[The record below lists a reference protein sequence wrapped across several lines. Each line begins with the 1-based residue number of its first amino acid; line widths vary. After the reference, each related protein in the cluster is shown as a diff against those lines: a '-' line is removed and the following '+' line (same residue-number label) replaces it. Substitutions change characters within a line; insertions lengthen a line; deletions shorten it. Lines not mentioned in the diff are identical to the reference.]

1 MTATKRRPLITLTTD
16 FGTADHYVGTMKC
29 VIAGICPDALIV
41 DITHEIA
48 PADLV
53 SGAYA
58 VSQSASYSPPGSIH
72 VVVVDPGVGTNRR
85 AIALQHNEQ
94 TFIAPDNG
102 VLTMVMPGTKPDVRL
117 LQNQRL
123 WLPAPSNTFH
133 GRDLFAPAAAY
144 LASGSVS
151 WVSVGPFVNDPVTL
165 SGIQATAEYQGRWRG
180 MALSVDRFGNVI
192 TNLPQTLAPLAGKK
206 FTLQANAVAIQEFCP
221 TFAAAQTSNPFV
233 YAGSSGYFEI
243 AINQGNAAEALDI
256 WPGDPLTLE
265 LNG

>member
-1 MTATKRRPLITLTTD
+1 MTATSRRSLITLTTD

-48 PADLV
+48 PADLI

-58 VSQSASYSPPGSIH
+58 VSQCAAYSPPGTIH
-72 VVVVDPGVGTNRR
+72 VVVVDPGVGTSRR
-85 AIALQHNEQ
+85 AIALRHNEQ

-102 VLTMVMPGTKPDVRL
+102 VLTMVMPDTKPDVRE
-117 LQNQRL
+117 LQNQHL

-133 GRDLFAPAAAY
+133 GRDLFAPAAAH
-144 LASGSVS
+144 LASGSIH
-151 WVSVGPFVNDPVTL
+151 WMSVGPVVHDPITL
-165 SGIQATAEYQGRWRG
+165 SGIRATAEYQGRWRG

-192 TNLPQTLAPLAGKK
+192 TNLPVTLAPLGGKK
-206 FTLQANAVAIQEFCP
+206 FTIQTNAVAIQQFCP
-221 TFAAAQTSNPFV
+221 TFGDARTADPFV

-243 AINQGNAAEALDI
+243 AINQGNAAEALGI
-256 WPGDPLTLE
+256 SPGDPLTLE
-265 LNG
+265 VNG